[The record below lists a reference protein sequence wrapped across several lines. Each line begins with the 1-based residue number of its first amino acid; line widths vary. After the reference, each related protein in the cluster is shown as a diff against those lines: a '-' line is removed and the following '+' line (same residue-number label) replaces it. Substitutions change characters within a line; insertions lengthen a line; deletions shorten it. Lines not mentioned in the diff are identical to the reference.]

1 MAPVH
6 CRKKR
11 RGRFALLMLIELV
24 AQWINCAFFIIP
36 NVALLARPCD
46 YFSKLVRELPQQA
59 YLAFCRLAGC
69 RSIAAPKSAACSD
82 SCPAWRQKTPQTLA
96 SY

>member
-11 RGRFALLMLIELV
+11 RRCFTLLMLIELV

-36 NVALLARPCD
+36 NAALLARPCD
-46 YFSKLVRELPQQA
+46 YFSKLVRELFSKHV
-59 YLAFCRLAGC
+59 LDSAGLQV
-69 RSIAAPKSAACSD
+69 AG
-82 SCPAWRQKTPQTLA
+82 QLHL
-96 SY
+96 

>member
-36 NVALLARPCD
+36 NAALLARPCD
-46 YFSKLVRELPQQA
+46 YFSNLVREFLQQA
-59 YLAFCRLAGC
+59 CLGFCRLAGC
-69 RSIAAPKSAACSD
+69 RSIASPKSDACSD
-82 SCPAWRQKTPQTLA
+82 SCPV
-96 SY
+96 

>member
-1 MAPVH
+1 MH

-36 NVALLARPCD
+36 NVVLLARPCD
-46 YFSKLVRELPQQA
+46 YFSKLVRELLQQA
-59 YLAFCRLAGC
+59 YLAFCRLVGC
-69 RSIAAPKSAACSD
+69 RSIAAPKC
-82 SCPAWRQKTPQTLA
+82 CIL
-96 SY
+96 